1 MARKD
6 TGETSRNSSRDEDWL
21 DQDDRVRGRADE
33 MEDASSDEDFD
44 EADDLDDEEDADEGE
59 GSF

>member
-1 MARKD
+1 MAKRD
-6 TGETSRNSSRDEDWL
+6 TDQTSPDSSRDQM

>member
-1 MARKD
+1 MAK
-6 TGETSRNSSRDEDWL
+6 RDMDQTTNDPSPDRT

-44 EADDLDDEEDADEGE
+44 DTDDLDEEDADEGE
-59 GSF
+59 GTL

>member
-6 TGETSRNSSRDEDWL
+6 MGETSRNSSRDEDWL

-33 MEDASSDEDFD
+33 MEDASRDEDFD
-44 EADDLDDEEDADEGE
+44 DTEDLDREDEEEGE